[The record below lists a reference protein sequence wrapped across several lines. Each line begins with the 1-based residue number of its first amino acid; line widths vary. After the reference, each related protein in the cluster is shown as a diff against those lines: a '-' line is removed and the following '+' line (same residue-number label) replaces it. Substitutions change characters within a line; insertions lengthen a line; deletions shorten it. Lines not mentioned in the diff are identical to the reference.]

1 MSASVYRSQSLPK
14 KDGDDDDDEEEDP
27 EEDENVFA
35 KVLSFWHWWFCGR
48 KCKPFG
54 IVVVVVVVLEILFRL
69 MVVARSLIAIIVD

>member
-14 KDGDDDDDEEEDP
+14 KDGDDDDEEEEDP

-54 IVVVVVVVLEILFRL
+54 IVVVVVVLEILFRL